1 MRPWD
6 PFLPLRCPLRKAKK
20 AGEPS
25 AAAKGRLAVV
35 AGAQMK
41 HVHRAVT
48 DQLWEAPGAPKSQ
61 VGACKVNFPGE
72 QRPQAL
78 PHR

>member
-1 MRPWD
+1 MTPRD
-6 PFLPLRCPLRKAKK
+6 PFSLLRCPLRKVEKV
-20 AGEPS
+20 GEPS

-35 AGAQMK
+35 AGAQTK
-41 HVHRAVT
+41 RVT

-61 VGACKVNFPGE
+61 VGACKVIFPGE